1 MVKKIHFLVLIAFF
15 AGVDFANSQGIPNH
29 HRAAIKR
36 HVAKGEKSFHDK
48 NYAEAVKQFM
58 LVDSLAPGIAE
69 VECNIG
75 ICMLSSRHKA
85 KSLAYFLK
93 AKNNGYDLNNIHFYL
108 GRAYHYNYQFDSSKK
123 AYQEYLRLIQIDS
136 TAELATPD
144 EIKRRIE
151 ICDNANQQIEDSLF
165 VTIEN
170 IGPNINTSYDE
181 YVPIVA
187 ADEKLIYFTS
197 RRPTEFNEDL
207 YKDGRHY
214 EDIHHAGKDSTGKW
228 LPAVAAEYP
237 LNMADHDA
245 CIGIS
250 SDSKTLFLFRALKE
264 NPALGN
270 IYQSNYVN
278 RKWTDPTKLGSNI
291 NSTRGWESSIT
302 ISGDSKRL
310 YFSSDRAGGY
320 GGFDIWYCDLLPN
333 NTWGTPRNLGPE
345 INTKYNED
353 CPFIHFDN
361 ITLFFSSDGHNT
373 MGGYDVFSSVYFS
386 DKEKWT
392 KPINIGYPINSVDDD
407 MYFIYSSD
415 GSKGYMSSSMRKDT
429 KGGNDIYV
437 IHRPYHSH
445 RILTL
450 RGKLLNSENEMP
462 IGAKITVTDM
472 ETKEVIGIFEADS
485 VTGKYLIQVE
495 KGKNYSMQFESEAML
510 LGSENININDPE
522 AIFAEK
528 KSFVLKPIKKG
539 QTIALKNIFFDYN
552 NYDLKEESNNELGK
566 LITFLQKNPNMRI
579 QINGYSD
586 TVGNELYNLR
596 LSKKRAN
603 EVRNHLV
610 ANGVVGSRIRIQGFG
625 ETKSKSADTSLRST
639 QASRHTEFEVYDLDT
654 LTAEKKLLLTKAD
667 SVNSDEVLLEGIFDE
682 KKLGHLA
689 HQYVLFNYNDGVELN
704 EFSKKQ
710 MAQIIAVMKRIPK
723 MKLNVI
729 GHLELAGKEYNNK
742 SLYDA
747 RVKTV
752 IDYLASEGIFP
763 ERLVETEFVP
773 TKKPK
778 QPKLDKTTDEGR
790 SVKFSLLDI

>member
-1 MVKKIHFLVLIAFF
+1 MIRKMYFLVLILLVF
-15 AGVDFANSQGIPNH
+15 GMYPSNSQGIPTH

-36 HVAKGEKSFHDK
+36 HIAKGQKSFLAKDF
-48 NYAEAVKQFM
+48 AEAVKQFV

-85 KSLAYFLK
+85 RSLTYFLK
-93 AKNNGYDLNNIHFYL
+93 AKKNGYNLNDIHFYL
-108 GRAYHYNYQFDSSKK
+108 GRAFHYNYQFDSSKK
-123 AYQEYLRLIQIDS
+123 AYQEYLRLIEIDS
-136 TAELATPD
+136 TGELETPTQ
-144 EIKRRIE
+144 IKRRIE

-165 VTIEN
+165 VSIEN
-170 IGPNINTSYDE
+170 IGPNINTNYDE
-181 YVPIVA
+181 YVPILS

-197 RRPTEFNEDL
+197 RRPTEFNDEL
-207 YKDGRHY
+207 YKDGMHY
-214 EDIHHAGKDSTGKW
+214 EDIHHASKDSTGKW
-228 LPAVAAEYP
+228 QQAVAAEYP

-270 IYQSNYVN
+270 IYESKFVN
-278 RKWTDPTKLGSNI
+278 RKWTAPTKLGSNI

-310 YFSSDRAGGY
+310 YFSSDRPGGY
-320 GGFDIWYCDLLPN
+320 GGFDIWFCDLLPN
-333 NTWGTPRNLGPE
+333 NTWGTPKNLGPE

-373 MGGYDVFSSVYFS
+373 MGGYDVFSSVYFA
-386 DKEKWT
+386 DKDKWT

-429 KGGNDIYV
+429 KGGNDIYI

-450 RGKLLNSENEMP
+450 RGKLLNSENDLP

-472 ETKEVIGIFEADS
+472 ETKEVIGIFDADS
-485 VTGKYLIQVE
+485 VTGKYLVQVE
-495 KGKNYSMQFESEAML
+495 KGKNYSMQFESEDML
-510 LGSENININDPE
+510 LGSENIKIDDPE

-552 NYDLKEESNNELGK
+552 NYDLKQESNNELEK
-566 LITFLQKNPNMRI
+566 LITFLKKNANVKI

-610 ANGVVGSRIRIQGFG
+610 TNGVAGNRIRIQGFG
-625 ETKSKSADTSLRST
+625 EAKSKSVDSASA
-639 QASRHTEFEVYDLDT
+639 QGSRHTEFEVFDIDT
-654 LTAEKKLLLTKAD
+654 LTGEKKLILSKAD
-667 SVNSDEVLLEGIFDE
+667 SVNSDDVLLEGIFDE
-682 KKLGHLA
+682 KKIGTLA
-689 HQYVLFNYNDGVELN
+689 HQYALFNYNDGLELN

-710 MAQIIAVMKRIPK
+710 MAHIVAVMKRIPK
-723 MKLNVI
+723 LKLKVI
-729 GHLELAGKEYNNK
+729 GNLEVAGKEYNNM

-747 RVKTV
+747 RVNSV
-752 IDYLASEGIFP
+752 INYFTSQGIFP
-763 ERLVETEFVP
+763 ERLVVNGFVP

-778 QPKLDKTTDEGR
+778 QPKLDKTKQDGR

>member
-1 MVKKIHFLVLIAFF
+1 MFYKLSILFLLSLFLNTV
-15 AGVDFANSQGIPNH
+15 VANSQGIPQQ

-36 HVAKGEKSFHDK
+36 HVAKGEKSFLARD
-48 NYAEAVKQFM
+48 YAEAVKQFTI
-58 LVDSLAPGIAE
+58 VDSLAPGIAE

-75 ICMLSSRHKA
+75 ICILSSRHKA
-85 KSLAYFLK
+85 KSLSYFLK
-93 AKNNGYDLNNIHFYL
+93 ARKNGYNLNDIYFYL
-108 GRAYHYNYQFDSSKK
+108 GRAFHYNYQFDSSKK
-123 AYQEYLRLIQIDS
+123 AYQEYLRLIEIDS
-136 TAELATPD
+136 TNELATPK

-165 VTIEN
+165 VSIEN
-170 IGPNINTSYDE
+170 IGPNINTNYDE

-197 RRPTEFNEDL
+197 RRPTEFNDNL
-207 YKDGRHY
+207 YKDGKHY
-214 EDIHHAGKDSTGKW
+214 EDIHHARKDSTGKW
-228 LPAVAAEYP
+228 ELAVAAEYP
-237 LNMADHDA
+237 LNLPDHDA

-270 IYQSNYVN
+270 IYESKMINN
-278 RKWTDPTKLGSNI
+278 KWSEPTKLGSNI

-310 YFSSDRAGGY
+310 YFSSDRPGGY
-320 GGFDIWYCDLLPN
+320 GGFDIWFCDLLPN
-333 NTWGTPRNLGPE
+333 NTWGVPKNLGPE

-386 DKEKWT
+386 DKDKWT
-392 KPINIGYPINSVDDD
+392 KPINIGYPINTVDDD

-429 KGGNDIYV
+429 KGGTDIYV

-445 RILTL
+445 RLLTL
-450 RGKLLNSENEMP
+450 RGKLMNSENEAP
-462 IGAKITVTDM
+462 LGAKITVTDM
-472 ETKEVIGIFEADS
+472 ATNEVIGIFEADS
-485 VTGKYLIQVE
+485 ITGKYLIQLE
-495 KGKNYSMQFESEAML
+495 KGKNYSMQFESEDML

-552 NYDLKEESNNELGK
+552 NYDLKEESNNELNK
-566 LITFLQKNPNMRI
+566 LITFLKKNPNIKI
-579 QINGYSD
+579 QIHGYSD
-586 TVGNELYNLR
+586 TVGHELYNLR

-610 ANGVVGSRIRIQGFG
+610 SNGIEGNKIRIQGFG
-625 ETKSKSADTSLRST
+625 EAKSKLGDSL
-639 QASRHTEFEVYDLDT
+639 QASRYTEFEVFDVDT

-667 SVNSDEVLLEGIFDE
+667 SVNSDDVLIEGIFDE
-682 KKLGHLA
+682 KKIGTLA
-689 HQYVLFNYNDGVELN
+689 KQYSLFNYNDGLELN

-710 MAQIIAVMKRIPK
+710 MEHIIAIMKRIPK

-729 GHLELAGKEYNNK
+729 GNLELAGKEYNNK
-742 SLYDA
+742 ALYDL

-752 IDYLASEGIFP
+752 IDYFASQGIFP
-763 ERLVETEFVP
+763 ERMVETEFVP

-778 QPKLDKTTDEGR
+778 QPKLDKTKDDGR